1 MYRRRAKHRT
11 KRYAYVTILG
21 FFALCSQAFA
31 TSLLPT
37 PNVNTQGQDQMQG
50 RRRAGPICDCKL
62 GSWGHCWFCGNQR
75 VEQYQRECGGEYHLC
90 HPRCDYPECG
100 CLQQCSLE
108 RRQSITFNSPSEVT
122 TRASGT
128 TEVRTVAT
136 VVAPDM
142 VTTANCIV
150 GASGG
155 ATGLGWGFA
164 IGTGIEDKNCTRRE
178 NARLLKNLGK
188 AEAAV
193 KIMCNDPE
201 VAAALGADCPP
212 VVQPLPAK

>member
-1 MYRRRAKHRT
+1 M
-11 KRYAYVTILG
+11 KRYAYVGILA
-21 FFALCSQAFA
+21 FFALCSQAYA

-50 RRRAGPICDCKL
+50 QTQGQAQGQIQGQSAIANSLGLGIAGSASMSTSNPVNTL
-62 GSWGHCWFCGNQR
+62 SVGANPSTSAASNGNQT
-75 VEQYQRECGGEYHLC
+75 VNFIG
-90 HPRCDYPECG
+90 
-100 CLQQCSLE
+100 
-108 RRQSITFNSPSEVT
+108 PSEVT

-128 TEVRTVAT
+128 TELRTVAT

-164 IGTGIEDKNCTRRE
+164 IGTGIEDKSCTRRE

-188 AEAAV
+188 ADAAV

-201 VAAALGADCPP
+201 VAAALGADCA
-212 VVQPLPAK
+212 VVTPLPAK

>member
-1 MYRRRAKHRT
+1 M

-37 PNVNTQGQDQMQG
+37 PNVNTQGQEQG
-50 RRRAGPICDCKL
+50 QVQGQIQGQSATANSIGLGIAGSASDSRSNSSSSATNATSVHTGATTL
-62 GSWGHCWFCGNQR
+62 NAGASNSAASNGNQT
-75 VEQYQRECGGEYHLC
+75 VN
-90 HPRCDYPECG
+90 
-100 CLQQCSLE
+100 
-108 RRQSITFNSPSEVT
+108 FNSPSEIT

-128 TEVRTVAT
+128 TELRTVAP
-136 VVAPDM
+136 VYAPDM
-142 VTTANCIV
+142 VTTATCMI

-164 IGTGIEDKNCTRRE
+164 IGTGIEDKGCTRRE

-188 AEAAV
+188 GEAAV
-193 KIMCNDPE
+193 RIMCNDPE
-201 VAAALGADCPP
+201 VAAALGADCA

>member
-1 MYRRRAKHRT
+1 MKPYR
-11 KRYAYVTILG
+11 YVSVLA

-37 PNVNTQGQDQMQG
+37 PNLNTNTQGQTQG
-50 RRRAGPICDCKL
+50 QSQGQAQNQGQAQSATALSASGAIAGSAAISGASLNVGATTLNANAAP
-62 GSWGHCWFCGNQR
+62 SNSAATNGN
-75 VEQYQRECGGEYHLC
+75 
-90 HPRCDYPECG
+90 
-100 CLQQCSLE
+100 
-108 RRQSITFNSPSEVT
+108 QSITFNTPAAPAVVE

-136 VVAPDM
+136 VFAPDA
-142 VTTANCIV
+142 VTTANCMV

-164 IGTGIEDKNCTRRE
+164 IGTGIEDKGCTRRE

-188 AEAAV
+188 GDAAV

-201 VAAALGADCPP
+201 VAAALGADCA
-212 VVQPLPAK
+212 VVAPLPAK

>member
-1 MYRRRAKHRT
+1 M
-11 KRYAYVTILG
+11 KRYVYTTVLG
-21 FFALCSQAFA
+21 FFALCSTAFA
-31 TSLLPT
+31 DSPWNNPPGL
-37 PNVNTQGQDQMQG
+37 NKGGDANQAQVQGQTQGQSATANSLG
-50 RRRAGPICDCKL
+50 LGIAGSASMSTSNPVTTL
-62 GSWGHCWFCGNQR
+62 NVGANPSTSAASNG
-75 VEQYQRECGGEYHLC
+75 
-90 HPRCDYPECG
+90 P
-100 CLQQCSLE
+100 
-108 RRQSITFNSPSEVT
+108 QSITFNSPGEVT

-136 VVAPDM
+136 VFAPDA
-142 VTTANCIV
+142 VTTANCMV

-164 IGTGIEDKNCTRRE
+164 IGTGIEDKGCTRRE

-201 VAAALGADCPP
+201 VAAALGADCA
-212 VVQPLPAK
+212 VVTPLPAK